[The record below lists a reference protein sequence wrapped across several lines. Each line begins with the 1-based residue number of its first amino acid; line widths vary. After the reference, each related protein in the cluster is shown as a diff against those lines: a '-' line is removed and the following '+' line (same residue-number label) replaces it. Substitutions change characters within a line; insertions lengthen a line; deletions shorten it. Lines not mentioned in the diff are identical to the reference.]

1 MKWNAVLTT
10 EYCVLCF
17 LGKWQLMMDDYKC
30 MNRQKDRALERCSAF
45 FGEGRSDAVGLTVL
59 PDEDFFA
66 QTAPDD
72 DTVQLNISAGVLT
85 ATKSLWHDA
94 MTLSDSLPEEAQ
106 LNVGDVDQAIDA
118 SLQWLIL
125 HELHHYQMGHFK
137 LVGGAAIS
145 ETSHAAALGL
155 TSRSAK
161 GPVLLD
167 ALPMSERLLA
177 RRCLELQ
184 ADHDAT
190 EMLLDG
196 YSTDG
201 WPIVRFY
208 AASIFAMMV
217 LIEQQEPIH
226 DDDRR
231 EYPKAA
237 TRIFQMLGYLR
248 TMWMVPAMLKAHK
261 LGLDQPRVE
270 DLPSNDEVE
279 AFLAEVVAPAFSD
292 AVLLAQAGGMQRI
305 VDGLG
310 DPTDF
315 IADINRAQSAD
326 GSTPDDYLTAG
337 GREYAELE
345 PINAKV
351 LALLDIDSMT
361 A

>member
-1 MKWNAVLTT
+1 MIRLQTSKNQALSR
-10 EYCVLCF
+10 
-17 LGKWQLMMDDYKC
+17 YKQST
-30 MNRQKDRALERCSAF
+30 MASLPKNVSIDSPDTMAFRASTRPSGYGIEL
-45 FGEGRSDAVGLTVL
+45 V
-59 PDEDFFA
+59 
-66 QTAPDD
+66 
-72 DTVQLNISAGVLT
+72 ISTGVIT
-85 ATKSLWHDA
+85 ATRALWHDA
-94 MTLSDSLPEEAQ
+94 MAFSDSLPEKSQ
-106 LNVGDVDQAIDA
+106 LNVGDMDQAIDA

-137 LVGGAAIS
+137 LVGGQPVS
-145 ETSHAAALGL
+145 ETSQTTDAALGL
-155 TSRSAK
+155 TSRSSK
-161 GPVLLD
+161 DPVLLD
-167 ALPMSERLLA
+167 ALPQSERLLA

-201 WPIVRFY
+201 WPILRFY

-217 LIEQQEPIH
+217 LIEQHEPIH
-226 DDDRR
+226 DDGKRA
-231 EYPKAA
+231 YPKAA

-261 LGLDQPRVE
+261 LGLDQPRAE
-270 DLPSNDEVE
+270 DLPSAEEVE
-279 AFLAEVVAPAFSD
+279 AFHAEVVAPAFAD

-305 VDGLG
+305 IDDLG
-310 DPTDF
+310 DPADF
-315 IADINRAQSAD
+315 IGDIHRAQSAD

-337 GREYAELE
+337 GREYAQLE

-351 LALLDIDSMT
+351 LALLEIDPMT

>member
-1 MKWNAVLTT
+1 MA
-10 EYCVLCF
+10 F
-17 LGKWQLMMDDYKC
+17 F
-30 MNRQKDRALERCSAF
+30 ALRDETFRGFHSGENLLEFPEDSAF
-45 FGEGRSDAVGLTVL
+45 IAHVQAMGVGSQITV
-59 PDEDFFA
+59 
-66 QTAPDD
+66 
-72 DTVQLNISAGVLT
+72 SSGVLV
-85 ATKSLWHDA
+85 ATQALWHDA
-94 MTLSDSLPEEAQ
+94 MALSDSLPEEAQ

-137 LVGGAAIS
+137 LVGGQSIS
-145 ETSHAAALGL
+145 ETSNAASLGL
-155 TSRSAK
+155 TSRSVK
-161 GPVLLD
+161 EPVLLET
-167 ALPMSERLLA
+167 LPRSEWLLA

-190 EMLLDG
+190 EMLMDG
-196 YSTDG
+196 YSTHG
-201 WPIVRFY
+201 WPILRFY

-248 TMWMVPAMLKAHK
+248 TMWMVPAMLKAHQ
-261 LGLDQPRVE
+261 LGLDQPRAE
-270 DLPSNDEVE
+270 DLPSTQEVE
-279 AFLAEVVAPAFSD
+279 AFQAEVVAPAFAD

-305 VDGLG
+305 IDDLG
-310 DPTDF
+310 DPADF
-315 IADINRAQSAD
+315 IADINRAQSGND
-326 GSTPDDYLTAG
+326 STPDDYLTAG

-351 LALLDIDSMT
+351 LALLDINPMT